1 VILSGRRVNDGMGT
15 YVAQRVA
22 KLLAASGKPPQ
33 ARVGILGFTFKRT
46 YPISGIRRSSIFTR
60 SYANSVQSPSFTTRR
75 PTRTISIAYGI
86 EMEAID
92 EFADLSALI
101 LAVPHAKFDSITGE
115 SISGMIEHG
124 GVFIDVK
131 SCVNPASL
139 RSDIT
144 YWSL

>member
-1 VILSGRRVNDGMGT
+1 MADPDNLNR
-15 YVAQRVA
+15 
-22 KLLAASGKPPQ
+22 
-33 ARVGILGFTFKRT
+33 
-46 YPISGIRRSSIFTR
+46 
-60 SYANSVQSPSFTTRR
+60 
-75 PTRTISIAYGI
+75 AYGI

-92 EFADLSALI
+92 EFAGLSALI

-144 YWSL
+144 SWSL

>member
-1 VILSGRRVNDGMGT
+1 M
-15 YVAQRVA
+15 
-22 KLLAASGKPPQ
+22 
-33 ARVGILGFTFKRT
+33 
-46 YPISGIRRSSIFTR
+46 
-60 SYANSVQSPSFTTRR
+60 QSPSFTTRR

-92 EFADLSALI
+92 EFAGLSALI

-131 SCVNPASL
+131 SCVNPAAL

>member
-1 VILSGRRVNDGMGT
+1 MGT
-15 YVAQRVA
+15 YVAQRVT
-22 KLLAASGKPPQ
+22 KLLAASGKPPPQ
-33 ARVGILGFTFKRT
+33 GARRNPRLHVQGEPPDIRNSKVIDIHMELRKLGAE
-46 YPISGIRRSSIFTR
+46 PIVHDPMADPDDLNR
-60 SYANSVQSPSFTTRR
+60 
-75 PTRTISIAYGI
+75 AYGI

-92 EFADLSALI
+92 EFAGLSALI

-115 SISGMIEHG
+115 NISGMIEHG